1 MDNPIMR
8 WLLERPLTQQIT
20 LAMLLMFVAAAG
32 SVGFTLYELDLRKHD
47 YVILNLSGQLRAL
60 AQGMV
65 RESLHFQEH
74 PDTATSAVLYRNN
87 LKQQAEEFEKII
99 TALQQR
105 SLPPELTGR
114 PEPLVCSWDSQALAQ
129 LDLTMLTW
137 REFSKGIAAALTA
150 ETAKSDIKTMR
161 QVADYIMENEGWLT
175 VVAANLT
182 NAFQAMME
190 GKMRLISHFNQASLI
205 FSFLAVVV
213 LLLMLYFSFIFPLR
227 QTMSGVERIANGEF
241 GFQIP
246 QQGSRELGHMVGRLN
261 LFSRRINSIFQL
273 TDRISQANTL
283 SETLRF
289 VFNEFRTLLPL
300 DWVGMLVMDGSGERF
315 VLQHRFTEGETKL
328 AEGDTFR
335 AEGTL
340 LGQAMA
346 ENKPLH
352 LPDLEQIAAE
362 DGGAEFA
369 ARLAEDG
376 RQSAIFFPLAVEGD
390 WSAVLAFAVSAKDAY
405 TAEHLELLGNIA
417 IQVAHG
423 FEKTVVTENL
433 VITAV
438 TGLAKL
444 AESRD
449 VDTGDHLLRMAR
461 YASLIAEEI
470 GRTGE
475 YKERVN
481 TDLIRDIFRFAPMHD
496 IGKVGIPDSI
506 LLKPGKLGSEEWH
519 EMRRHPII
527 GGEVLRRCEM
537 QMNAVGHSMFQVAI
551 EIAECHHEHFDGSGY
566 PSALAGEAIPLS
578 ARIVTAADVFDAL
591 TSRRPY
597 KEAWSVEQA
606 LRLFKEEAGKQFDPV
621 VVEAMERAMPRMM
634 EVYLQHRHV

>member
-1 MDNPIMR
+1 MDTPIMR
-8 WLLERPLTQQIT
+8 WLLGRPLTQQIT

-32 SVGFTLYELDLRKHD
+32 SVGYTLYELDLRKHD

-74 PDTATSAVLYRNN
+74 ADSATAATIYRKN
-87 LKQQAEEFEKII
+87 LSQQAQEFEHII

-105 SLPPELTGR
+105 SLPPDLTGR
-114 PEPLVCSWDSQALAQ
+114 QEPLVCSWDDQSIAQ
-129 LDLTMLTW
+129 LDLTVRTW
-137 REFSKGIAAALTA
+137 QEFSKGIGAAFNDA
-150 ETAKSDIKTMR
+150 SDIEQMR
-161 QVADYIMENEGWLT
+161 QVAAYIMENEGWLT

-190 GKMRLISHFNQASLI
+190 GKMRLISGFNQASLI

-213 LLLMLYFSFIFPLR
+213 LLLMLYYSFIFPLR

-261 LFSRRINSIFQL
+261 LFSRRIHSIFQL

-315 VLQHRFTEGETKL
+315 VLQHRFTEGDTKL
-328 AEGDTFR
+328 AEGDSFR
-335 AEGTL
+335 AAGTL
-340 LGQAMA
+340 LGKAMD

-352 LPDLEQIAAE
+352 LSDLEQIAAE
-362 DGGAEFA
+362 DDHAEFA

-376 RQSAIFFPLAVEGD
+376 RGSAIFFPLAVEGD
-390 WSAVLAFAVSAKDAY
+390 WSAMVVFAVSAKDVY
-405 TAEHLELLGNIA
+405 TQEHLELLGNITV
-417 IQVAHG
+417 QVAHG

-461 YASLIAEEI
+461 YASLIAEEL
-470 GRTGE
+470 GREGE
-475 YKERVN
+475 YEERVN
-481 TDLIRDIFRFAPMHD
+481 TDLVRDIFRFAPMHD

-506 LLKPGKLGSEEWH
+506 LLKPDKLDSEEWH

-537 QMNAVGHSMFQVAI
+537 QMNAVGHSVFKVAI
-551 EIAECHHEHFDGSGY
+551 EIAECHHEKFDGSGY

-597 KEAWSVEQA
+597 KEAWSVDQA
-606 LRLFKEEAGKQFDPV
+606 LHMFREEAGKQFDPV
-621 VVEAMERAMPRMM
+621 VVEAMERAMPRIM
-634 EVYLQHRHV
+634 EVYMQLRHV

>member
-1 MDNPIMR
+1 MDNPILR
-8 WLLERPLTQQIT
+8 WLLGRPLTQQIT

-74 PDTATSAVLYRNN
+74 TDSDTAASIYRKN
-87 LKQQAEEFEKII
+87 LSQQAQAFEKII
-99 TALQQR
+99 TALQER

-114 PEPLVCSWDSQALAQ
+114 EEPLVCSWDNQAIAQ
-129 LDLTMLTW
+129 LDLTSRTW
-137 REFSKGIAAALTA
+137 EEFSKGIAAALA
-150 ETAKSDIKTMR
+150 MDADREAMSR
-161 QVADYIMENEGWLT
+161 VASFILENEGWLT

-190 GKMRLISHFNQASLI
+190 GKMSLISRFNQASLV
-205 FSFLAVVV
+205 FSLLAVIV

-246 QQGSRELGHMVGRLN
+246 QQGSRELSHMVGRLN
-261 LFSRRINSIFQL
+261 LFSRRIHSIFQL

-300 DWVGMLVMDGSGERF
+300 DWVGMLVMDGRGERF

-328 AEGDTFR
+328 NEGDSFLAAGTMLGR
-335 AEGTL
+335 AME
-340 LGQAMA
+340 
-346 ENKPLH
+346 ENRPLH
-352 LPDLEQIAAE
+352 LPDLEQLAE
-362 DGGAEFA
+362 EDENAEFA

-376 RQSAIFFPLAVEGD
+376 RRSALFFPLSVEGD
-390 WSAVLAFAVSAKDAY
+390 WSAMVAFAVSARDAY
-405 TAEHLELLGNIA
+405 TPEHLELLGNIA
-417 IQVAHG
+417 VQVAHG

-438 TGLAKL
+438 AGLAKL

-449 VDTGDHLLRMAR
+449 LDTGDHLTRMAR
-461 YASLIAEEI
+461 YSALIAEEL
-470 GRTGE
+470 GREGP
-475 YKERVN
+475 YMERVN
-481 TDLIRDIFRFAPMHD
+481 SDLVRDIFRFAPMHD

-519 EMRRHPII
+519 EMRRHPSI

-537 QMNAVGHSMFQVAI
+537 QMNAVGHSVFQVAI
-551 EIAECHHEHFDGSGY
+551 EIAECHHENFNGTGY
-566 PSALAGEAIPLS
+566 PSGLTGENIPLS
-578 ARIVTAADVFDAL
+578 ARVVTAADVFDAL
-591 TSRRPY
+591 TSKRPY

-606 LRLFKEEAGKQFDPV
+606 LILFREDEGQQFDPV

-634 EVYLQHRHV
+634 EVYMELRHV

>member
-1 MDNPIMR
+1 MDNPILR
-8 WLLERPLTQQIT
+8 WLLGRPLTQQIT

-74 PDTATSAVLYRNN
+74 TDSDTAATIYHKN
-87 LKQQAEEFEKII
+87 LSQQAQEFEKII
-99 TALQQR
+99 TALQRR

-114 PEPLVCSWDSQALAQ
+114 DAPLVCSWDEQAIAQ
-129 LDLTMLTW
+129 LDLTARTWKEFRNGIGAVLTGDAN
-137 REFSKGIAAALTA
+137 RE
-150 ETAKSDIKTMR
+150 TMA
-161 QVADYIMENEGWLT
+161 QVANFIMENEGWLT
-175 VVAANLT
+175 VVSANLT
-182 NAFQAMME
+182 SAFQSMME
-190 GKMRLISHFNQASLI
+190 GKMGLISNFNQASLV
-205 FSFLAVVV
+205 FSLLAVIV

-246 QQGSRELGHMVGRLN
+246 QQGSRELSHMVGRLN
-261 LFSRRINSIFQL
+261 LFSRRIHSIFQL

-300 DWVGMLVMDGSGERF
+300 DWVGMLVMDGQGEHF

-328 AEGDTFR
+328 NEGDSFL
-335 AEGTL
+335 AAGTL
-340 LGQAMA
+340 LGKAME
-346 ENKPLH
+346 ENRPLH
-352 LPDLEQIAAE
+352 LPDLEQLAE
-362 DGGAEFA
+362 EDESAEFA
-369 ARLAEDG
+369 ARLFEDG
-376 RQSAIFFPLAVEGD
+376 RRSALFFPLSVEGD
-390 WSAVLAFAVSAKDAY
+390 WSAMVAFAVSAKDAY
-405 TAEHLELLGNIA
+405 TPEHLELLGNIA
-417 IQVAHG
+417 VQVAHG

-438 TGLAKL
+438 AGLAKL

-449 VDTGDHLLRMAR
+449 VDTGDHLTRMAR
-461 YASLIAEEI
+461 YSALIAEEL
-470 GRTGE
+470 GREGP
-475 YKERVN
+475 YKEQVN
-481 TDLIRDIFRFAPMHD
+481 ADLVRDIFRFAPMHD

-537 QMNAVGHSMFQVAI
+537 QMNAVGHSVFQVAI
-551 EIAECHHEHFDGSGY
+551 EIAECHHEKYDGTGY
-566 PSALAGEAIPLS
+566 PSGLVGADIPLS
-578 ARIVTAADVFDAL
+578 ARVVTAADVFDAL
-591 TSRRPY
+591 TSKRPY

-606 LRLFKEEAGKQFDPV
+606 RSMFQEEVGKQFDPV
-621 VVEAMERAMPRMM
+621 VVEAMERALPRMM
-634 EVYLQHRHV
+634 EVYMQLRHV

>member
-8 WLLERPLTQQIT
+8 WLLGRPLTQQIT

-74 PDTATSAVLYRNN
+74 TGSDTAATIYRKN
-87 LKQQAEEFEKII
+87 LSQQAQEFEKII
-99 TALQQR
+99 TALQAR

-114 PEPLVCSWDSQALAQ
+114 AEPLVCSWDDQAIAQ
-129 LDLTMLTW
+129 LDLTARTW
-137 REFSKGIAAALTA
+137 EEFSNGIAAGMTTDGDRVAM
-150 ETAKSDIKTMR
+150 I
-161 QVADYIMENEGWLT
+161 QVANFIMDNEGWLT

-182 NAFQAMME
+182 SAFQAMME
-190 GKMRLISHFNQASLI
+190 GKMRLISDFNQASLV
-205 FSFLAVVV
+205 FSLLAVIV

-227 QTMSGVERIANGEF
+227 QTMRGVERIANGEF

-246 QQGSRELGHMVGRLN
+246 QQGSRELSHMVGRLN
-261 LFSRRINSIFQL
+261 LFSRRIHSIFQL
-273 TDRISQANTL
+273 TDSISQANTL

-300 DWVGMLVMDGSGERF
+300 DWVGMLVMDGRGERF

-328 AEGDTFR
+328 NEGDSFL
-335 AEGTL
+335 AAGTL
-340 LGQAMA
+340 LGKAMD
-346 ENKPLH
+346 EKTPLH
-352 LPDLEQIAAE
+352 LPDLEQLAE
-362 DGGAEFA
+362 EDENAEFA

-376 RQSAIFFPLAVEGD
+376 RRSALFFPLSVEGD
-390 WSAVLAFAVSAKDAY
+390 WSAMVAFAVSAKDAY
-405 TAEHLELLGNIA
+405 TPEHLELLGNIA

-433 VITAV
+433 VISAV

-449 VDTGDHLLRMAR
+449 MDTGDHLLRMSR
-461 YASLIAEEI
+461 YAALIAEELARE
-470 GRTGE
+470 GP
-475 YKERVN
+475 YMERVN
-481 TDLIRDIFRFAPMHD
+481 TDLVRDIFRFAPMHD

-519 EMRRHPII
+519 EMRRHPSI
-527 GGEVLRRCEM
+527 GGEVLRRCES

-551 EIAECHHEHFDGSGY
+551 EIAECHHENFNGTGY
-566 PSALAGEAIPLS
+566 PGGLAGEDIPLS
-578 ARIVTAADVFDAL
+578 ARVVTAADVFDAL
-591 TSRRPY
+591 TSKRPY
-597 KEAWSVEQA
+597 KEAWSVDQA
-606 LRLFKEEAGKQFDPV
+606 LLLFREDEGQQFDPV

-634 EVYLQHRHV
+634 EVYQELRHV

>member
-1 MDNPIMR
+1 MDNPILR
-8 WLLERPLTQQIT
+8 WLLGRPLTQQIT

-74 PDTATSAVLYRNN
+74 TESDTAATIYHKN
-87 LKQQAEEFEKII
+87 LSQQAQEFEKII

-114 PEPLVCSWDSQALAQ
+114 KEPLLCSWDNQAIAQ
-129 LDLTMLTW
+129 LDLTARTW
-137 REFSKGIAAALTA
+137 QEFRNGIAAALGNDA
-150 ETAKSDIKTMR
+150 DRETMI
-161 QVADYIMENEGWLT
+161 QVASFIMENEGWLT

-182 NAFQAMME
+182 SAFQAMME
-190 GKMRLISHFNQASLI
+190 NKMSLISSFNEGSLI
-205 FSFLAVVV
+205 FSLLAVIV
-213 LLLMLYFSFIFPLR
+213 LLMMLYFSFIFPLR

-246 QQGSRELGHMVGRLN
+246 QQGSRELSHMVGRLN
-261 LFSRRINSIFQL
+261 LFSRRIHSIFQL

-300 DWVGMLVMDGSGERF
+300 DWVGMLVMDSRGERF

-328 AEGDTFR
+328 HEGDSFL
-335 AEGTL
+335 AAGTL
-340 LGQAMA
+340 LGKAME
-346 ENKPLH
+346 ENMPLH
-352 LPDLEQIAAE
+352 LPDLEQLAAE
-362 DGGAEFA
+362 DENAEFA

-376 RQSAIFFPLAVEGD
+376 RRSALFFPLSVEGD
-390 WSAVLAFAVSAKDAY
+390 WSAMVAFAVSAKDAY
-405 TAEHLELLGNIA
+405 TPEHLELLANIA
-417 IQVAHG
+417 VQVAHG

-449 VDTGDHLLRMAR
+449 VDTGDHLLRMSR
-461 YASLIAEEI
+461 YAALIAEEL
-470 GRTGE
+470 GREGA
-475 YKERVN
+475 YVERVN
-481 TDLIRDIFRFAPMHD
+481 TDLVRDIFRFAPMHD

-537 QMNAVGHSMFQVAI
+537 QMNAVGHSVFKVAI
-551 EIAECHHEHFDGSGY
+551 EIAECHHENFNGTGY
-566 PSALAGEAIPLS
+566 PSGLVGEDIPLS
-578 ARIVTAADVFDAL
+578 ARVVTAADVFDAL
-591 TSRRPY
+591 TSKRPY
-597 KEAWSVEQA
+597 KEAWSVDQA
-606 LRLFKEEAGKQFDPV
+606 LHLFREDEGQQFDPV

-634 EVYLQHRHV
+634 EVYLELRHV

>member
-1 MDNPIMR
+1 MDNPILR
-8 WLLERPLTQQIT
+8 WLLGRPLTQQIT

-74 PDTATSAVLYRNN
+74 TDSDTAASIYRKN
-87 LKQQAEEFEKII
+87 LSQQAQSFEKII
-99 TALQQR
+99 TALQER

-114 PEPLVCSWDSQALAQ
+114 EEPLVCSWDNQAIAQ
-129 LDLTMLTW
+129 LDLTSRTW
-137 REFSKGIAAALTA
+137 EEFSKGIAAAMATHA
-150 ETAKSDIKTMR
+150 DREAMSR
-161 QVADYIMENEGWLT
+161 VANFILENEGWLT

-190 GKMRLISHFNQASLI
+190 GKMGLISRFNQASLV
-205 FSFLAVVV
+205 FSLLAVIV

-246 QQGSRELGHMVGRLN
+246 QQGSRELSHMVGRLN
-261 LFSRRINSIFQL
+261 LFSRRIHSIFQL

-300 DWVGMLVMDGSGERF
+300 DWVGMLVMDGRGERF

-328 AEGDTFR
+328 NEGDSFLAAGTMLGR
-335 AEGTL
+335 AME
-340 LGQAMA
+340 
-346 ENKPLH
+346 ENRPLH
-352 LPDLEQIAAE
+352 LPDLEQLAE
-362 DGGAEFA
+362 EDENAEFA

-376 RQSAIFFPLAVEGD
+376 RRSALFFPLSVEGD
-390 WSAVLAFAVSAKDAY
+390 WSAMVAFAVSARDAY
-405 TAEHLELLGNIA
+405 TPEHLELLGNIEV
-417 IQVAHG
+417 QVAHG

-438 TGLAKL
+438 AGLAKL

-449 VDTGDHLLRMAR
+449 LDTGDHLTRMAR
-461 YASLIAEEI
+461 YSALIAEEL
-470 GRTGE
+470 GREGP
-475 YKERVN
+475 YMDRVN
-481 TDLIRDIFRFAPMHD
+481 TDLVRDIFRFAPMHD

-519 EMRRHPII
+519 EMRRHPSI

-537 QMNAVGHSMFQVAI
+537 QMNAVGHSVFQVAI
-551 EIAECHHEHFDGSGY
+551 EIAECHHENFNGTGY
-566 PSALAGEAIPLS
+566 PSGLTGENIPLS
-578 ARIVTAADVFDAL
+578 ARVVTAADVFDAL
-591 TSRRPY
+591 TSKRPY
-597 KEAWSVEQA
+597 KEAWSVDQA
-606 LRLFKEEAGKQFDPV
+606 LILFREDEGQQFDPV
-621 VVEAMERAMPRMM
+621 VVEAMERAMPRIM
-634 EVYLQHRHV
+634 EVYMELRHV

>member
-8 WLLERPLTQQIT
+8 WLLARPLTQQIT
-20 LAMLLMFVAAAG
+20 LAMLLMFAAAAG
-32 SVGFTLYELDLRKHD
+32 SVVYTLYELDLRKHD
-47 YVILNLSGQLRAL
+47 YVVLNLAGQLRAI

-65 RESLHFQEH
+65 RESLYFQEH
-74 PDTATSAVLYRNN
+74 ANSDAAAAIYRKN
-87 LKQQAEEFEKII
+87 LGQQAQEFGII
-99 TALQQR
+99 VSALQKR
-105 SLPPELTGR
+105 VLPPELTGR
-114 PEPLVCSWDSQALAQ
+114 DEPLICSWDQQSIAQ
-129 LDLTMLTW
+129 LDLTARTW
-137 REFSKGIAAALTA
+137 QEFSKGIGAVLDGSADNAA
-150 ETAKSDIKTMR
+150 MR
-161 QVADYIMENEGWLT
+161 QVANFIMENEGWLT

-182 NAFQAMME
+182 NAFQEMME
-190 GKMRLISHFNQASLI
+190 GKMHLISRFNQGSLI
-205 FSFLAVVV
+205 FSLLAVVV

-227 QTMSGVERIANGEF
+227 QTMIGVERIANGEF

-261 LFSRRINSIFQL
+261 LFSRRIHSIFQL

-315 VLQHRFTEGETKL
+315 VLQHRFTEGETIL
-328 AEGDTFR
+328 DEGASFR
-335 AEGTL
+335 AKCTL
-340 LGQAMA
+340 LGKAMA
-346 ENKPLH
+346 EKKPLH
-352 LPDLEQIAAE
+352 LPDLAQIAAE
-362 DGGAEFA
+362 DENAEFA

-376 RQSAIFFPLAVEGD
+376 RHSAIFYPLAVEGD
-390 WSAVLAFAVSAKDAY
+390 WSAMVAFAFSEKDAY
-405 TAEHLELLGNIA
+405 TPEHLELLGNIA
-417 IQVAHG
+417 VQVAHG

-438 TGLAKL
+438 AGLAKL

-449 VDTGDHLLRMAR
+449 VDTGDHLLRMSR
-461 YASLIAEEI
+461 YASLIAEEL
-470 GRTGE
+470 GREGE
-475 YKERVN
+475 YRERIN
-481 TDLIRDIFRFAPMHD
+481 TDLVRDIFRFAPMHD

-527 GGEVLRRCEM
+527 GGEVLRRCET
-537 QMNAVGHSMFQVAI
+537 QMNAVGHSVFKVAI
-551 EIAECHHEHFDGSGY
+551 EIAECHHEQFDGSGY
-566 PSALAGEAIPLS
+566 PSGLAGENIPLS
-578 ARIVTAADVFDAL
+578 ARVVTVADVFDAL

-606 LRLFKEEAGKQFDPV
+606 LAMFREEKGKQFDPV
-621 VVEAMERAMPRMM
+621 VVEAMERAMPRIM
-634 EVYLQHRHV
+634 EVYMQLRHV

>member
-1 MDNPIMR
+1 MH
-8 WLLERPLTQQIT
+8 WLLTRPLTQQIT
-20 LAMLLMFVAAAG
+20 LAMLLMFAAAAG
-32 SVGFTLYELDLRKHD
+32 SVGYTLYELDLRKHD
-47 YVILNLSGQLRAL
+47 YVVLNLAGQLRAL
-60 AQGMV
+60 AQNMV

-74 PDTATSAVLYRNN
+74 SDSHAAAAIYRKN
-87 LKQQAEEFEKII
+87 LSQQAEEFGKIVG
-99 TALQQR
+99 ALQKR
-105 SLPPELTGR
+105 VLPPELTGR
-114 PEPLVCSWDSQALAQ
+114 SEPLICSWDQQSIAQ
-129 LDLTMLTW
+129 LDLTARTW
-137 REFSKGIAAALTA
+137 QEFSNGIGAALDGSA
-150 ETAKSDIKTMR
+150 DR
-161 QVADYIMENEGWLT
+161 VAMHKAANFIMENEGWLT

-182 NAFQAMME
+182 NAFQEMME
-190 GKMRLISHFNQASLI
+190 GKMQLISRFNQGSLV
-205 FSFLAVVV
+205 FSLLAVIA
-213 LLLMLYFSFIFPLR
+213 LLLMLYYSFIFPLR

-261 LFSRRINSIFQL
+261 LFSRRIHSIFQL
-273 TDRISQANTL
+273 TDSISQANTL

-315 VLQHRFTEGETKL
+315 VLQHRFTEGETIL
-328 AEGDTFR
+328 NEGDSFL
-335 AEGTL
+335 AKGTL
-340 LGQAMA
+340 LGQAM
-346 ENKPLH
+346 EEQKPLH
-352 LPDLEQIAAE
+352 LPDLEQTAADDE
-362 DGGAEFA
+362 KAEFA

-376 RQSAIFFPLAVEGD
+376 RRSAIFYPLAVEGD
-390 WSAVLAFAVSAKDAY
+390 WSAMVAFAFSEKDAY
-405 TAEHLELLGNIA
+405 TPEHLELLGNIA
-417 IQVAHG
+417 VQVAHG

-449 VDTGDHLLRMAR
+449 MDTGDHLLRMAR
-461 YASLIAEEI
+461 YASLIAEELRRE
-470 GRTGE
+470 GP
-475 YKERVN
+475 YAERVN
-481 TDLIRDIFRFAPMHD
+481 TDLVRDIFRFAPMHD

-551 EIAECHHEHFDGSGY
+551 EIAECHHEQFDGSGY
-566 PSALAGEAIPLS
+566 PSGLAGENIPLS
-578 ARIVTAADVFDAL
+578 ARVVTVADVFDAL
-591 TSRRPY
+591 TSKRPY

-606 LRLFKEEAGKQFDPV
+606 LTMFREEKGKQFDPV
-621 VVEAMERAMPRMM
+621 VVEAMERAMPRIM
-634 EVYLQHRHV
+634 EVYMQLRHV